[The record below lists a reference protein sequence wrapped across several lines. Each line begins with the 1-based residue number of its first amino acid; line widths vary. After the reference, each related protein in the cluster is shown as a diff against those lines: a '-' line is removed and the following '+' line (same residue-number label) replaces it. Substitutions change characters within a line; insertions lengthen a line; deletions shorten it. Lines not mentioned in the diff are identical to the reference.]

1 MDVKLNKELER
12 ELTSYILKEL
22 LRSRDPSDIIR
33 EVVLRSNCSW
43 VQGEYLLERTIREN
57 KNVIRQEK
65 SPIRLGI
72 SILASAVGLIWVVSV
87 IIRAATPLIR
97 YLGENG
103 TLTGYILP
111 RSTWGLVVELLVA
124 VTMIVVGMILTM
136 QQMKSISRRD

>member
-1 MDVKLNKELER
+1 MKLNKELER

-22 LRSRDPSDIIR
+22 LRSRDRSDIIR

-43 VQGEYLLERTIREN
+43 VQGEYLLERTMREN
-57 KNVIRQEK
+57 KNIIRQEK

>member
-22 LRSRDPSDIIR
+22 LRSRDRSDIIR

-43 VQGEYLLERTIREN
+43 VQGEYLLERTMREN
-57 KNVIRQEK
+57 KNIIRQEK